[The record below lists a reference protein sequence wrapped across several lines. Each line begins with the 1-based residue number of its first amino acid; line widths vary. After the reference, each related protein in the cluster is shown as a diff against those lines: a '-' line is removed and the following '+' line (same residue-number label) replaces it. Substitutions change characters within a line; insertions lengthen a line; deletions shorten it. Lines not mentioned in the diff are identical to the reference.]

1 MVPLSNLLAFV
12 AAAFILIVV
21 PGPGV
26 LFTIGRALTLGRRA
40 ALLSV
45 LGHAAGVYL
54 ALLFVAVG
62 LGTVL
67 MASSFALTAV
77 KFAGALYLI
86 HLGIQAIRERKSL
99 REAMSGLAESD
110 LDARASAL
118 RVLRQ
123 SFTVGVT
130 NPKAIVFFAAVL
142 PHFIEPSAG
151 PLPLQFLVLGSVF
164 IAIALVSDS
173 AWALLAAAARNWFAR
188 SPRRLEAVG
197 GAGGAMIVGL
207 GASVAISG
215 ATD

>member
-1 MVPLSNLLAFV
+1 MVPASNLLAFL
-12 AAAFILIVV
+12 AAAFVLIVV

-54 ALLFVAVG
+54 AVLLVAVG

-67 MASSFALTAV
+67 MASSFALSAV
-77 KFAGALYLI
+77 KMAGALYLVY
-86 HLGIQAIRERKSL
+86 LGVQAIRERKSL
-99 REAMSGLAESD
+99 R
-110 LDARASAL
+110 DALGATADAAPRERGSTT

-123 SFTVGVT
+123 SFLVGVT
-130 NPKAIVFFAAVL
+130 NPKAIVFFAAIL
-142 PHFIEPSAG
+142 PHFCDPSAG
-151 PLPLQFLVLGSVF
+151 PLPLQFLILGSVF
-164 IAIALVSDS
+164 IAVALVSDS
-173 AWALLAAAARNWFAR
+173 VWALLAVAARAWFAR

-197 GAGGAMIVGL
+197 GAGGALIVGL

-215 ATD
+215 TAD